1 MYLQLHD
8 NYDLPGTNYGVSYP
22 SGTTM
27 PRQPLY
33 QVENAL
39 NQRGVTLTRYG
50 AKFPQLGAAG
60 CSIPNGDVRKAF
72 VLSSKADWTNTAKNA
87 KSIWENWG
95 KILKKPASDKTMGAA
110 LTVAVVAK
118 VAALLVKTV
127 DFIVQTINN
136 AEAQRI
142 EELAAQ
148 VYDRNEFD
156 IKNLC
161 RQNDTQLVANANKAY
176 ASINEWAARYEQDD
190 LKKRD
195 KRAASRQIVVRTRA
209 LQLFQNEIDARGIKF
224 IPGSVEPAA
233 TGGADLK
240 KLLPVA
246 LAALAL
252 LR

>member
-22 SGTTM
+22 GYRAM

-39 NQRGVTLTRYG
+39 NQRGVTLTRYRNS
-50 AKFPQLGAAG
+50 FPQLGAA
-60 CSIPNGDVRKAF
+60 CSVTNGDVRKAF
-72 VLSSKADWTNTAKNA
+72 VLSSKVDWTNTAKNA
-87 KSIWENWG
+87 KGIWSEWG
-95 KILKKPASDKTMGAA
+95 KILKKKDEKATGVAIS
-110 LTVAVVAK
+110 VAVLAK
-118 VAALLVKTV
+118 VGALLIKSV
-127 DFIVQTINN
+127 DFIVKTIDN
-136 AEAQRI
+136 AEAQRT

-156 IKNLC
+156 LKNLC
-161 RQNDTQLVANANKAY
+161 RQTNTQLMQNANKAF
-176 ASINEWAARYEQDD
+176 ASINEWAQRYEQDD

-195 KRAASRQIVVRTRA
+195 RRAASRQILVRTRA
-209 LQLFQNEIDARGIKF
+209 LDLFMKEIDARGIQF
-224 IPGSVEPAA
+224 TPGTVEPAA
-233 TGGADLK
+233 AGGADLK

-246 LAALAL
+246 LAALAF